1 MGTQLNDIVVVN
13 ITRETAKITQAGFGT
28 PLVFGPL
35 AAAEFTERYRVYSS
49 IEAVE
54 ADFETTTE
62 QWKAAAALFGQEI
75 RPEQIV
81 IGRYDTSETFGDEL
95 AAMQE
100 AYGDWYALMLTRD
113 GVEADQLVDI
123 AAAAAWIEP
132 RDKIF
137 IGCID
142 QASMITAVDTDIAS
156 VLQTAAYDRTAI
168 LYSADHANY
177 PEGAWL
183 GRCLPEDPGS
193 ITWKFRQLSGITA
206 DDLTSTAVTH
216 LKAKNANFYETVAGV
231 NIISGEAVMASG
243 EYIDTIRGCDWLK
256 ARIAEG
262 VYQELINADKVPFT
276 VQGMTVIENQLRYR
290 LQKAVDVGFLVP
302 GSIQITMPDID
313 TVDPLEKAQRFLG
326 GIEFSATLAYAVHKV
341 SIAGKLTL

>member
-1 MGTQLNDIVVVN
+1 MGTQISDIVVVN

-35 AAAEFTERYRVYSS
+35 TEFADRYRVYGS

-54 ADFETTTE
+54 EDFETTTE
-62 QWKAAAALFGQEI
+62 QWKAAAALFGQEVS
-75 RPEQIV
+75 PEKIV
-81 IGRYDTSETFGDEL
+81 IGRFDTAETLGDEL
-95 AAMQE
+95 SAMQE

-113 GVEADQLVDI
+113 GVEADQIADI

-137 IGCID
+137 IGCIAEAD
-142 QASMITAVDTDIAS
+142 MLTSATSDIAS
-156 VLQTAAYDRTAI
+156 TLKAAGYERTAI
-168 LYSADHANY
+168 MYSADHAKY

-193 ITWKFRQLSGITA
+193 ITWKYKSLSGITP
-206 DDLTSTAVTH
+206 DDLTDTAVDN
-216 LKAKNANFYETVAGV
+216 LGSKNANFYETIAGK
-231 NIISGEAVMASG
+231 NTISGDAVMASG

-262 VYQELINADKVPFT
+262 IFLELINADKIPFT
-276 VQGMTVIENQLRYR
+276 VHGFCVIENQIRYR
-290 LQKAVDVGFLVP
+290 LQKGVDVGFLAD
-302 GSIQITMPDID
+302 GTISITMPDID
-313 TVDPLEKAQRFLG
+313 SVDPAQKAQRYLSG
-326 GIEFSATLAYAVHKV
+326 VEFSAKIAEAIHKL
-341 SIAGKLTL
+341 SISGRLTL

>member
-35 AAAEFTERYRVYSS
+35 TEWADRYRVYNS

-62 QWKAAAALFGQEI
+62 QWKAAAALFGQDI

-81 IGRYDTSETFGDEL
+81 IGRYDTAETLGDEL
-95 AAMQE
+95 TAMQE

-113 GVEADQLVDI
+113 GTESDQIADI
-123 AAAAAWIEP
+123 TAAAAWIEP

-137 IGCID
+137 IACID
-142 QASMITAVDTDIAS
+142 EADMITSADTDIAS
-156 VLQTAAYDRTAI
+156 TLQAAAYDRTAI

-193 ITWKFRQLSGITA
+193 ITWKFKQLSGITA
-206 DDLTSTAVTH
+206 DDLTSTAVTN
-216 LKAKNANFYETVAGV
+216 LKAKSANFYETVAGV
-231 NIISGEAVMASG
+231 NIISGEGVMVSG

-262 VYQELINADKVPFT
+262 VYLKLINANKIPFT
-276 VQGMTVIENQLRYR
+276 VQGLTVIETELRYR
-290 LQKAVDVGFLVP
+290 LQKAVDADFLVT
-302 GSIQITMPDID
+302 GSVDITMPDID
-313 TVDPLEKAQRFLG
+313 ALDPLEKAQRFLNDVA
-326 GIEFSATLAYAVHKV
+326 FTATLAYAVHKV